1 MGVNFI
7 PGLLKKG
14 SERFTQLV
22 IIFDDEQAHRVTKPR
37 SRCTDCNVNAV
48 PMSHQFGQTSPDMR
62 LPEFPPLAIIKN
74 RLVPGQWDVLAF
86 LLVVAF
92 FVYLAEAAHGL
103 TQPLARL
110 EATPISLDPWN
121 LVGYAARTGL
131 RMLIAMAASLVFT
144 FTYAT
149 LAAKSRRAEMVLV
162 PLLDILQSV
171 PILSFSILIV
181 FFLSLTPGRVAGAE
195 MAAIFLI
202 FTSQAWNM
210 AFSFYQSLRSI
221 PDELQ
226 EVSRSFHLSPWMR
239 FWRLEVPF
247 AMPALIW
254 NMMMSMSGGWFF
266 VVVSEAITVG
276 NTTVT
281 LPGVGSY
288 IALAIQQRN
297 VGAIGWAIAAMFVVI
312 LVYDQLLFRPLIAS
326 ADWFRLEQES
336 GLTPSRA
343 WALTMMRRSRI
354 LSVFAKLF
362 ASILKAGGRATGPRT
377 AAPPAPVRQ
386 SHISSRLA
394 DILWYTL
401 VGLVGFLALMQTTT
415 FILGGVTL
423 GEVGH
428 VVLLGLITL
437 LRVVILI
444 AVASLVWVPIGVA
457 IGLRPKVARIAQP
470 IAQFLAAFPAILFFP
485 VVVSGIVLFKLN
497 PNIWLSPL
505 MILGTQWYILFNV
518 IVGAS
523 AMPAELRYVGQ
534 NLGVGGWLW
543 WRRIALPAV
552 FPFYL
557 TGAITAS
564 GGSWNAS
571 IAAEVAVW
579 GHEKLTATGL
589 GSYIANATDG
599 GDFRRVALG
608 TVLMSL
614 FVVLINRFFWRPLYQ
629 RAERKFR
636 MS

>member
-1 MGVNFI
+1 MIG
-7 PGLLKKG
+7 
-14 SERFTQLV
+14 
-22 IIFDDEQAHRVTKPR
+22 
-37 SRCTDCNVNAV
+37 
-48 PMSHQFGQTSPDMR
+48 QFGHTSADMR
-62 LPEFPPLAIIKN
+62 LPDFPPLSIIKN
-74 RLVPGQWDVLAF
+74 RLVPGHWDALAF

-110 EATPISLDPWN
+110 EAIPISLDPWS

-131 RMLIAMAASLVFT
+131 RMLIAMGCSLVFT
-144 FTYAT
+144 FVYAT

-171 PILSFSILIV
+171 PILSFSFCIV

-221 PDELQ
+221 PDELR
-226 EVSRSFHLSPWMR
+226 EVSSSFRLSPWMR

-266 VVVSEAITVG
+266 VVAAEAIGVG

-288 IALAIQQRN
+288 IALAVEQRN
-297 VGAIGWAIAAMFVVI
+297 VTAIGYAIAAMFVVI
-312 LVYDQLLFRPLIAS
+312 LIYDQLLFRPLIAS

-336 GLTPSRA
+336 GLTPSRT

-354 LSVFAKLF
+354 LAVFAKLF
-362 ASILKAGGRATGPRT
+362 AAILKAGAATGRQHLT
-377 AAPPAPVRQ
+377 AARAGPPSA
-386 SHISSRLA
+386 SNSRWG
-394 DILWYTL
+394 DVLWYAL
-401 VGLVGFLALMQTTT
+401 IGLAAIGAVWKTVSFVLS
-415 FILGGVTL
+415 GVTPR
-423 GEVGH
+423 EIGH
-428 VVLLGLITL
+428 VVLLGFITL
-437 LRVVILI
+437 LRVVVLI
-444 AVASLVWVPIGVA
+444 AIASVVWVPIGII

-470 IAQFLAAFPAILFFP
+470 VAQFLAAFPAILFFP
-485 VVVSGIVLFKLN
+485 VVVSGIVLLKLN

-518 IVGAS
+518 IVGAT
-523 AMPAELRYVGQ
+523 ALPADLRYVGE
-534 NLGVGGWLW
+534 NLRVGGWLW
-543 WRRIALPAV
+543 WRRVGLPAV

-579 GHEKLTATGL
+579 GHEKLVATGL
-589 GSYIANATDG
+589 GSYIATATEAADY
-599 GDFRRVALG
+599 RRMALA
-608 TVLMSL
+608 TVMMSL
-614 FVVLINRFFWRPLYQ
+614 FVVLINRFFWRPLYT
-629 RAERKFR
+629 RAERRFR